1 MMSMDAL
8 PPSLLDLTAYLLSK
22 LGKQARSS
30 TGDRLAARG
39 LRLWH
44 FAVLAALADFGPHI
58 QRDLA
63 ARLGIDASDV
73 VKVVDDLA
81 DAGYAE
87 RARDLVDRRRITVTL
102 TPAGHSALAELQ
114 AEAKAADEVL
124 LAPLNAA
131 ERVQLHA
138 LLMWVFASSSDG
150 GIGPV

>member
-1 MMSMDAL
+1 MDAL

-22 LGKQARSS
+22 LGKQARSA

-81 DAGYAE
+81 DDGYAE
-87 RARDLVDRRRITVTL
+87 RARDLADRRRITVTL
-102 TPAGHSALAELQ
+102 TPAGRGALTELQ

-124 LAPLNAA
+124 LTPLSVA

-138 LLMWVFASSSDG
+138 LLLRVFAASSDG